1 MSSLASAPKLKPR
14 SRSISRRTRGDAPER
29 SRTSSAWIRSGSARS
44 PPASS
49 LPPAQTQASRYVPR
63 YPHRAR
69 RTLLRRPPALPP
81 QASRPPTGSCG
92 WLPDP
97 PPRTHSGPGWREGKH
112 SLVQAPLGAERM
124 INWERCVVVIEDGPA
139 TAAAA
144 ARRRMLIGIDMLV
157 AGGPP
162 RVLPG
167 PKNEVTGFASAIVFE
182 LVLGKPATR
191 A

>member
-1 MSSLASAPKLKPR
+1 MSSSLPSAPALQPTAEASRVARDGDVRAR
-14 SRSISRRTRGDAPER
+14 SRR
-29 SRTSSAWIRSGSARS
+29 SRTSSTWIRSGRAFS
-44 PPASS
+44 PAHTA
-49 LPPAQTQASRYVPR
+49 LPPAHAQASRCASLPASNAAYAAPSSASTSTSGIPTADRKLRMVTRSSAENTFRPGL
-63 YPHRAR
+63 AR
-69 RTLLRRPPALPP
+69 EEAL
-81 QASRPPTGSCG
+81 S
-92 WLPDP
+92 
-97 PPRTHSGPGWREGKH
+97 
-112 SLVQAPLGAERM
+112 
-124 INWERCVVVIEDGPA
+124 DGPA

>member
-1 MSSLASAPKLKPR
+1 MEEKVASHATAICARALDIAHLQRLDSIRQRLPARILSAARPR
-14 SRSISRRTRGDAPER
+14 SSVAICASLSA
-29 SRTSSAWIRSGSARS
+29 SSAANAAPSPASTSTSGIPTADRKLRMVTRSSAENTFRPGSA
-44 PPASS
+44 
-49 LPPAQTQASRYVPR
+49 
-63 YPHRAR
+63 
-69 RTLLRRPPALPP
+69 
-81 QASRPPTGSCG
+81 G
-92 WLPDP
+92 
-97 PPRTHSGPGWREGKH
+97 GKH
-112 SLVQAPLGAERM
+112 SLVQAPFSAERM
-124 INWERCVVVIEDGPA
+124 IHWERSVVVIEDGPA